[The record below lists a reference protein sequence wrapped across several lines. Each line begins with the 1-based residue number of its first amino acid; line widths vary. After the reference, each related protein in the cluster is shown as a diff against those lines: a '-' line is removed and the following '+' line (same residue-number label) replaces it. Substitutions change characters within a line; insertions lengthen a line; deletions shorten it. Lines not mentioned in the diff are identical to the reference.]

1 MKISFQSMNSE
12 IIKTKNLK
20 LKIIEDILKFT
31 SQHILVLLFHNL
43 LSLFWNLLTTYINHY
58 FC

>member
-20 LKIIEDILKFT
+20 LKIIEDTLKFT
-31 SQHILVLLFHNL
+31 SQHVLVLLFHNL
-43 LSLFWNLLTTYINHY
+43 LSLFWNLLTIYINHY